1 MQNTLTTTK
10 PKIDQATKK
19 KLEKDFNLEG
29 QVTIHIDFSAKF
41 ESSLLRIWKTTFLF
55 SKNSSHKSK
64 LLQHYNIPLY
74 PQWMRVKLGQTIR
87 FTLIFS
93 ALPKSCTHF
102 DFIEQIPE
110 SNGFAFRNIAR
121 NSTDVYCL
129 TLS

>member
-19 KLEKDFNLEG
+19 KLEKEFKLEG
-29 QVTIHIDFSAKF
+29 QVTIHIDFTAKI
-41 ESSLLRIWKTTFLF
+41 EGSLLRIWKTTFLF
-55 SKNSSHKSK
+55 SKNSTHKSK
-64 LLQHYNIPLY
+64 LLHHYNIALY
-74 PQWMRVKLGQTIR
+74 PQWMQVSLGQAIR

-102 DFIEQIPE
+102 DMIEQIPE
-110 SNGFAFRNIAR
+110 SGGFAFRNITR

>member
-29 QVTIHIDFSAKF
+29 QVTIHIDCSAKI

-64 LLQHYNIPLY
+64 LYQF
-74 PQWMRVKLGQTIR
+74 K
-87 FTLIFS
+87 
-93 ALPKSCTHF
+93 
-102 DFIEQIPE
+102 
-110 SNGFAFRNIAR
+110 
-121 NSTDVYCL
+121 
-129 TLS
+129 